1 MSISLNTQLEYLLE
15 YSTYVDQADKSYGY
29 HFFSIGKIGKCRNNR
44 INQADDQAQVK
55 FIFSLEIFI
64 SRTLKRW
71 AGTADHIQMK
81 WSFIQYKISSANMH
95 TKHTTGII
103 FLLL

>member
-1 MSISLNTQLEYLLE
+1 MDII
-15 YSTYVDQADKSYGY
+15 
-29 HFFSIGKIGKCRNNR
+29 FFSIGKIGKCRNNR

-71 AGTADHIQMK
+71 AGTADHIQKK

-95 TKHTTGII
+95 TKKYCRNHLLTTLVQLYSAPIS
-103 FLLL
+103 FK